1 MNIMSL
7 TFSQSNM
14 QDPDITLLITQNQT
28 LAAELAQCQADKEF
42 VWSLWKKLQASNPD
56 LTDAIGLVTQREKE
70 KSETKDRKVLE
81 IIQVKDD
88 RIEELQNIVTKQAEE
103 ISSVLSKKVEL
114 TEKLARQQ
122 LENENLHEKLNLL
135 EHQMTSEVKKEKDLE
150 ETYRKNLESLEKE
163 KFELTRKVAR
173 LTADLDIAK
182 SERTYALNRQK
193 ILEERIK
200 TLEKEVSDKMCKFQD
215 LVQEVEDSTVRLTRY
230 ESVTS
235 QQRRDLDFKNQ
246 ELENVRKELK
256 ELWMAHNQLTEHSG
270 QQADLIRQLQ
280 SLQQDTQK
288 MLKNQEDA
296 FSMENTSLQQM
307 FTDINTRYEAAKRIE
322 SELRQQVL
330 ELKKNL
336 MDKEDM
342 ISSLQ
347 SQVTLNQR
355 SQKDPEYSG
364 SFLDIVQEVDR
375 LSPRDSSQRHN
386 RCRSLTRRPLPDL
399 TNKDN
404 EQTLRSRSL
413 SPPPVDGEPRIEAVD
428 VKKVA
433 QLQKELLVKTKQVEE
448 LRRAHDNRLHRFQ
461 DLQASYKLAREE
473 IKTLEFG
480 SKSKPKKIKR
490 ADPRS
495 LQKENSDEVWNEL
508 TFFKTENRSLHIEK
522 MSLQEE
528 VDLLRVQAAQ
538 DDVTVHELRIA
549 LQAQNEEFDF
559 RLRQLYRENNDIKEA
574 EKQIAFVKTQIQNK
588 ILLIEKLERDLM
600 NAVSQRDD
608 IAQEKS
614 KLMSQLVATQ
624 QEASNHRM
632 ELADV
637 RHQLQCALHQL
648 EEMQQIVAQSGKK
661 TCIPQDDNS
670 DIAYAV
676 AANIQSKK
684 INSLRE
690 TDLCHIDSP
699 ESSTVKDIIEDD
711 WEERLSSDESDLDT
725 DDFNKTCSRKCA
737 RVKHSL
743 DKRLTNGINKR
754 IKSGQRKSSS
764 KEKSDEKKDKS
775 PGIRDQSP
783 ALRDQ
788 SPGRRDRSP
797 GKTEITSDAGSR
809 RDCATSPITF
819 ISATANISS
828 NISKSLSSKHR
839 AGYVIVLNR
848 KARKAAESKQIV
860 NLQQRVAHLLNQ
872 VDLLKKAKVV
882 AAAREGNL
890 QDTVTR
896 LQNELSSLTGRL
908 KASKQLTQKLQSDI
922 EKLQKEKD
930 EQEEVVKAQM
940 KVNSAADSQEM
951 KNLEAKLKSTS
962 NELTQ
967 QTTRLKELKSDK
979 DSLQDQVKHLQD
991 KINQLE
997 RDVSQKRNL
1006 LENQKLKLKQAQE
1019 ANKSDADAMEEL
1031 DTKVKL
1037 LTDANCKL
1045 KVQIE
1050 SLRKR
1055 LSLVVS
1061 DKKKYEDKFLKVSL
1075 ELDSKTKQLLEAT
1088 SQRLAL
1094 ESALSDLE
1102 SSAKQQLHG
1111 LACQSEA
1118 AIDTARD
1125 KLMTAQS
1132 RLSQFHTAF
1141 RLLATELAKRTSQAR
1156 TQLQAAKAHQE
1167 SLLRD
1172 SDLSLRKAQ
1181 NKAKD
1186 ILNLS
1191 QSDLED
1197 IMSADGD
1204 SLSQESVLAAE
1215 KKLDKRWLRKC
1226 EKILNSGE
1234 DFVHPLV
1241 NLLLH
1246 KVDERTEVIIKIP
1259 T

>member
-135 EHQMTSEVKKEKDLE
+135 ELQMTSEVKKEKDLE

-173 LTADLDIAK
+173 LTADLDVAK
-182 SERTYALNRQK
+182 SEKTYALNRQK

-296 FSMENTSLQQM
+296 FSMENTSLQQASYLM

-347 SQVTLNQR
+347 SQVALNQR

-448 LRRAHDNRLHRFQ
+448 LRRAHDNRLRRFQ

-538 DDVTVHELRIA
+538 DDATVHELRIA

-588 ILLIEKLERDLM
+588 TLLIEKLERDLM

-648 EEMQQIVAQSGKK
+648 EEMQQIVAESGKK
-661 TCIPQDDNS
+661 TCIPQDENS

-676 AANIQSKK
+676 AANLQSKK

-690 TDLCHIDSP
+690 TDICNIDSP
-699 ESSTVKDIIEDD
+699 EGSTVKDIIEDD

-725 DDFNKTCSRKCA
+725 DDFNKTFSRKRA
-737 RVKHSL
+737 RVKHSR
-743 DKRLTNGINKR
+743 DKRLTNGINRK

-764 KEKSDEKKDKS
+764 KEKSAEKRDKS
-775 PGIRDQSP
+775 PGI
-783 ALRDQ
+783 RDQ

-797 GKTEITSDAGSR
+797 GKTEISSDAGSR

-828 NISKSLSSKHR
+828 NNLKPLSSKHR

-882 AAAREGNL
+882 AAAREDNL

-967 QTTRLKELKSDK
+967 QTAKLKELKSDK

-1019 ANKSDADAMEEL
+1019 SNKSDADAMEEL

-1075 ELDSKTKQLLEAT
+1075 ELDNKTKQLLEAT

-1215 KKLDKRWLRKC
+1215 KKFDKRWLRKC

-1246 KVDERTEVIIKIP
+1246 KVDERTEVLIKIP

>member
-404 EQTLRSRSL
+404 VQTLRSRSL
-413 SPPPVDGEPRIEAVD
+413 SPSPVDGEPRIEAVD

-538 DDVTVHELRIA
+538 DDATVHELRIA

-614 KLMSQLVATQ
+614 
-624 QEASNHRM
+624 
-632 ELADV
+632 
-637 RHQLQCALHQL
+637 
-648 EEMQQIVAQSGKK
+648 
-661 TCIPQDDNS
+661 
-670 DIAYAV
+670 
-676 AANIQSKK
+676 
-684 INSLRE
+684 
-690 TDLCHIDSP
+690 
-699 ESSTVKDIIEDD
+699 
-711 WEERLSSDESDLDT
+711 DLDT

-764 KEKSDEKKDKS
+764 KEKSAEKRDKS

-860 NLQQRVAHLLNQ
+860 NLQQRVAYLLNQ

-908 KASKQLTQKLQSDI
+908 KASKQLTQVS
-922 EKLQKEKD
+922 
-930 EQEEVVKAQM
+930 
-940 KVNSAADSQEM
+940 
-951 KNLEAKLKSTS
+951 
-962 NELTQ
+962 ELLIPQ
-967 QTTRLKELKSDK
+967 
-979 DSLQDQVKHLQD
+979 
-991 KINQLE
+991 
-997 RDVSQKRNL
+997 
-1006 LENQKLKLKQAQE
+1006 
-1019 ANKSDADAMEEL
+1019 
-1031 DTKVKL
+1031 
-1037 LTDANCKL
+1037 
-1045 KVQIE
+1045 
-1050 SLRKR
+1050 
-1055 LSLVVS
+1055 
-1061 DKKKYEDKFLKVSL
+1061 
-1075 ELDSKTKQLLEAT
+1075 
-1088 SQRLAL
+1088 
-1094 ESALSDLE
+1094 
-1102 SSAKQQLHG
+1102 
-1111 LACQSEA
+1111 
-1118 AIDTARD
+1118 
-1125 KLMTAQS
+1125 
-1132 RLSQFHTAF
+1132 
-1141 RLLATELAKRTSQAR
+1141 
-1156 TQLQAAKAHQE
+1156 
-1167 SLLRD
+1167 
-1172 SDLSLRKAQ
+1172 
-1181 NKAKD
+1181 
-1186 ILNLS
+1186 
-1191 QSDLED
+1191 
-1197 IMSADGD
+1197 
-1204 SLSQESVLAAE
+1204 
-1215 KKLDKRWLRKC
+1215 
-1226 EKILNSGE
+1226 
-1234 DFVHPLV
+1234 
-1241 NLLLH
+1241 
-1246 KVDERTEVIIKIP
+1246 VIIFLG
-1259 T
+1259 